1 MVGFHPALANQSSE
15 LSEPNAESDVT
26 RDQKVRNRVGGVR
39 RARFELSD
47 TEEDLDYA
55 ANDEEDPGTESGE
68 ATTPTKSRDSWT
80 NALLKEKGKPEAT
93 VYEVDA

>member
-39 RARFELSD
+39 RAR
-47 TEEDLDYA
+47 
-55 ANDEEDPGTESGE
+55 
-68 ATTPTKSRDSWT
+68 
-80 NALLKEKGKPEAT
+80 
-93 VYEVDA
+93 V